1 MDDKQIE
8 ILEYIIESKGH
19 CLRWTNCIYCPFA
32 QKCFVP
38 AVTSGKSLSSDARV
52 NLAKDRITKYILI
65 EDSGE
70 SKTPHHE

>member
-8 ILEYIIESKGH
+8 ILEYIIESKG
-19 CLRWTNCIYCPFA
+19 CIYCPFA